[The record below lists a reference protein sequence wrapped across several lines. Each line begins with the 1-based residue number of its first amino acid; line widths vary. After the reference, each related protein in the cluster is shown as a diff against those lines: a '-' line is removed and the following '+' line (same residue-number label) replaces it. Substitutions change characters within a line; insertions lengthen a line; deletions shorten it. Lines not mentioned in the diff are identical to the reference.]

1 MEIKGKI
8 VGIKYKVLFSDELK
22 SLSTTDFD
30 INQTPTAF
38 LISDGKINFAI
49 SKWVSPKRTRSYPYS
64 RVYNT
69 LDASKK
75 ITIIPVVKD
84 EGEDGDRDF
93 IQWDT
98 ISLMSLLD
106 VFVVL
111 AYYSSAEKSK
121 NKISKQK
128 FDNSFILEKLTE
140 IGQYHSSALHWNLN
154 ELNTQLHN
162 ILDNVKSSYSKIQET
177 TGVKL
182 HNFDGIDNFKNKI
195 GSDVSLFMQFSRDK
209 AEQAQ
214 SREFVTLQPKEN
226 LGSLSKAKITI
237 TNFLGG
243 QYFFTVYEVLI
254 EINTVNLIESKH
266 SIKSILPSRGDIKDG
281 LLKMILY
288 CNLTEVT
295 VNGEKMNCKS
305 VLKLTSLKIIG
316 KVTSDSTQED
326 IEKFFSINKLSVSN
340 KKLLRLLFDEAKTN
354 YFTVYIEQSR

>member
-22 SLSTTDFD
+22 SLSTPDFD

-75 ITIIPVVKD
+75 ITIIPIVKD

-111 AYYSSAEKSK
+111 AYYSSAEKTK

-128 FDNSFILEKLTE
+128 FDNSFILEKLKE

-214 SREFVTLQPKEN
+214 SREFVTTQPKEN

-243 QYFFTVYEVLI
+243 QYFFTVDEVLI
-254 EINTVNLIESKH
+254 ESNTVNLIESKH

-295 VNGEKMNCKS
+295 VNSEKMNCKS

-316 KVTSDSTQED
+316 KVTSDATQED
-326 IEKFFSINKLSVSN
+326 IENFVSKNKLSVSN